1 MEVKM
6 GRLFLLFTLVPLI
19 ELALL
24 IKLGQY
30 LGALPTI
37 FLVIITG
44 GIGVFLAKDQGL
56 MVLSKIQYDLQQ
68 GILPGDSLLDGLLVL
83 VGSVLLIT
91 PGLITD
97 IIGFLLLLPFSRTVV
112 RKFLKIKLRNLID
125 EGKVNIY
132 LRRF

>member
-1 MEVKM
+1 M
-6 GRLFLLFTLVPLI
+6 GRLFLIFTLVPLI

>member
-1 MEVKM
+1 M
-6 GRLFLLFTLVPLI
+6 GRLFILFTLVPLI

>member
-1 MEVKM
+1 
-6 GRLFLLFTLVPLI
+6 
-19 ELALL
+19 
-24 IKLGQY
+24 
-30 LGALPTI
+30 
-37 FLVIITG
+37 
-44 GIGVFLAKDQGL
+44 